1 MFITH
6 RQEVWFIIQQNI
18 QANWC
23 NSFSNRKHLIV
34 PGTALL
40 NIIMCSAANYLTTN
54 NLCEKTL
61 KNLASANLFKY
72 SILV

>member
-1 MFITH
+1 MFITKQ
-6 RQEVWFIIQQNI
+6 QEVWFIIQQNI

-34 PGTALL
+34 PGTALP
-40 NIIMCSAANYLTTN
+40 NIIMCSDANCLTTN

-61 KNLASANLFKY
+61 KKSCISKL
-72 SILV
+72 I